1 MLVLDE
7 SIFCYVCIVKSCD
20 FSSSH
25 LQMWELDHKASW
37 VLNNWWFWTVAL
49 EKTLESP
56 LDYKQIQQV
65 NPKGNQFWIFIGRN
79 DAEAPIIWPPDAKS
93 WLIGKDPDAG
103 RDWGQEKK
111 GEAEDEM
118 IGWHHWFNGHEFEQ
132 ILGDS
137 EGQKSLACC
146 SSWGPKELDMT
157 WWLDKK

>member
-56 LDYKQIQQV
+56 LDCKETKPV
-65 NPKGNQFWIFIGRN
+65 NPKGNQPWIFIGRT
-79 DAEAPIIWPPDAKS
+79 DAEAEAPVLWSPNAKS
-93 WLIGKDPDAG
+93 QLFGKDADAG
-103 RDWGQEKK
+103 KDWRQEDK
-111 GEAEDEM
+111 GMTEYEM
-118 IGWHHWFNGHEFEQ
+118 LGWHHRLIGHEFE
-132 ILGDS
+132 
-137 EGQKSLACC
+137 
-146 SSWGPKELDMT
+146 
-157 WWLDKK
+157 

>member
-1 MLVLDE
+1 MTVFAFWGVCVCVCVYFT
-7 SIFCYVCIVKSCD
+7 SIV
-20 FSSSH
+20 
-25 LQMWELDHKASW
+25 
-37 VLNNWWFWTVAL
+37 
-49 EKTLESP
+49 
-56 LDYKQIQQV
+56 
-65 NPKGNQFWIFIGRN
+65 
-79 DAEAPIIWPPDAKS
+79 KS

-118 IGWHHWFNGHEFEQ
+118 IGWHHWFNEHEFEQ

-146 SSWGPKELDMT
+146 GSWGPKELDMT